1 MAGPKADMSDPFGPL
16 LKVRA
21 LAEALDL
28 QRRILF
34 DFYQRSLQVIGGSC
48 SLHSFDETDLRME
61 RNLFSTLFLAAQ
73 RCVGIPEERMMF
85 YGLINQCMRAWV
97 TACDNLL
104 DEESKSVIPFSLGQG
119 GFRFQ
124 SVLTIMTAD
133 RILSNLLDEETAA
146 GNLPPARARAL
157 SQFTLHVLIPSGIQE
172 HQEELGTRVIL
183 PPDEVLQSI
192 HTLNTGLLFEGPI
205 RVAELAGDAA
215 PALSAQARAGLDT
228 FGLACQILDDIV
240 DLQEDLRRRHH
251 NFVLSLAVHKGLG
264 NSSKTVSYAEVDLK
278 SLPLESATR
287 EAHLHSSR
295 LFADARAHLQR
306 IGLPFSGAE
315 WESLVNAVMV
325 ALRVPQGTAAPTG
338 DPG

>member
-1 MAGPKADMSDPFGPL
+1 
-16 LKVRA
+16 
-21 LAEALDL
+21 
-28 QRRILF
+28 
-34 DFYQRSLQVIGGSC
+34 
-48 SLHSFDETDLRME
+48 
-61 RNLFSTLFLAAQ
+61 
-73 RCVGIPEERMMF
+73 
-85 YGLINQCMRAWV
+85 
-97 TACDNLL
+97 
-104 DEESKSVIPFSLGQG
+104 
-119 GFRFQ
+119 
-124 SVLTIMTAD
+124 
-133 RILSNLLDEETAA
+133 
-146 GNLPPARARAL
+146 
-157 SQFTLHVLIPSGIQE
+157 
-172 HQEELGTRVIL
+172 
-183 PPDEVLQSI
+183 
-192 HTLNTGLLFEGPI
+192 
-205 RVAELAGDAA
+205 
-215 PALSAQARAGLDT
+215 
-228 FGLACQILDDIV
+228 LACQILDDIV